1 MHTFDYMTVAMGGN
15 RNPQFDFC
23 DRIRK
28 VRREVAHMTQK
39 EMAHELQVGDKAYEA
54 WEAGRNKPSADD
66 IITVAKLIADR
77 WPGVTASWVLGVEDP
92 PPPPPPGGALP
103 FDGVENTAPVSL
115 LDRRKKRSTKP
126 TDLQYETLRPAS

>member
-1 MHTFDYMTVAMGGN
+1 MHTFDYMTVAMGGY

-54 WEAGRNKPSADD
+54 WEAGRNKPGSDD
-66 IITVAKLIADR
+66 LISIAKLIAAR
-77 WPGVTASWVLGVEDP
+77 WPGVTAAWVLGVEDP
-92 PPPPPPGGALP
+92 PPPPPPSGGEVIP
-103 FDGVENTAPVSL
+103 FDRPEADRGKKNGT
-115 LDRRKKRSTKP
+115 LDYQIR
-126 TDLQYETLRPAS
+126 TLVA